1 MSPPSA
7 HFATS
12 EPYARRYAPF
22 TADIGVQVDGLLL
35 QDGTPFVAIE
45 LLLRAAGFTRWE
57 VCSPF
62 DGWRESRYPEP
73 RPPQDGGV
81 LMWSAW
87 RD

>member
-7 HFATS
+7 YFATS

-45 LLLRAAGFTRWE
+45 LLLRCRR
-57 VCSPF
+57 VHPL
-62 DGWRESRYPEP
+62 
-73 RPPQDGGV
+73 GGV
-81 LMWSAW
+81 LAV
-87 RD
+87 